1 MQVRVTHRRPDDGAG
16 HAARRS
22 AQSRPCVLQRPLA
35 GLTGTRPRD
44 DADGASARG
53 QAGTRP
59 RPPRGTALGS
69 CHSSS
74 DSSAP
79 SRLRPFRRPCCSQR
93 GSRAGRSASTRRGR
107 AGLGRGPEEGPA
119 GRLQLVTPPGRA
131 AGRGGQQGWR
141 QRRTAPEANQTWGGA
156 SPAFPSGVSRVPCGG
171 ADSPRPPCVGPSEGS
186 EPRRLPDVF
195 GGPVSSA
202 CCVPGPVAG
211 AWAASGEPCTRGT
224 PWGGVQGGWSRAESR
239 RESWGAGGGMRERTP
254 PH

>member
-1 MQVRVTHRRPDDGAG
+1 MWLGSRCAGARDAPPPRRRSRWCRPPGPG
-16 HAARRS
+16 ARRS
-22 AQSRPCVLQRPLA
+22 AQSRLCVLQRPLA

-44 DADGASARG
+44 DADGASPRG

-59 RPPRGTALGS
+59 RPPRGAALGS
-69 CHSSS
+69 CVIPLQT
-74 DSSAP
+74 A
-79 SRLRPFRRPCCSQR
+79 RRPV
-93 GSRAGRSASTRRGR
+93 AFGRSDARAVPSAVPGQEGRRP
-107 AGLGRGPEEGPA
+107 LV
-119 GRLQLVTPPGRA
+119 VTPPGRA

-186 EPRRLPDVF
+186 QPQRLPDVF

-224 PWGGVQGGWSRAESR
+224 PWGGVQGGWSRAESG